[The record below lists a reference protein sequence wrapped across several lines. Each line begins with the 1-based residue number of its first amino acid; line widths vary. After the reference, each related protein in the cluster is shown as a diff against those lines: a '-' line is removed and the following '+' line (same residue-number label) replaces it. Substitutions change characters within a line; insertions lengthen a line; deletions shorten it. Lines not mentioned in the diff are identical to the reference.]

1 MFPATILKSPSVA
14 KVPKSLSA
22 AGYRTQIT
30 SCRLRPSPFL
40 FHISACVPPLFKGNV
55 FRLVTM
61 EPVRRD
67 KFECYCWHC
76 FDRLL
81 PPKPL
86 LIVIWR
92 LASFWC
98 AAFLFSWKCAC
109 FSGLLLYLFL
119 LPSCYCSPC
128 VSSHCFGLFWY
139 CSSSHIFA
147 TQTTLPFTVLLFFVL
162 PLFDLLGIN

>member
-92 LASFWC
+92 LASF
-98 AAFLFSWKCAC
+98 
-109 FSGLLLYLFL
+109 
-119 LPSCYCSPC
+119 
-128 VSSHCFGLFWY
+128 FG
-139 CSSSHIFA
+139 
-147 TQTTLPFTVLLFFVL
+147 VLLFYSHENVRVFLAYFCICSCYRLAIVL
-162 PLFDLLGIN
+162 LVSLLIVSVFSDLVLLLTFSLLR